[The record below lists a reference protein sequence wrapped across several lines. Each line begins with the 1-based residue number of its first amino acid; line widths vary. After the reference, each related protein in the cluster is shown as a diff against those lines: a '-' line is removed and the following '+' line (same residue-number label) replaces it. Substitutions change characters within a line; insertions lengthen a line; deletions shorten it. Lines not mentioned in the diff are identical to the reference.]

1 MIRPVVN
8 GMVTLQKPG
17 YLLTLDFSQWL
28 EKLPYDQYVLIHS
41 QDRPVGD
48 CKWGILEVNSGNVI
62 CSEACKIESCQP
74 HEGWKLT
81 DDVSGIPPMAVV
93 YPACTSEIDNKG
105 TASICSIGFVHP
117 SKAKEQAA

>member
-8 GMVTLQKPG
+8 GMVTLQKLG
-17 YLLTLDFSQWL
+17 YRLTLDFSQWL
-28 EKLPYDQYVLIHS
+28 EKLPYDPYVLIHS

-48 CKWGILEVNSGNVI
+48 RKWGILEVNSGSVI
-62 CSEACKIESCQP
+62 YSEACKIESCQP